1 MAGLTLW
8 TVGHSNRTLEE
19 FLEILTEAGIDTLAD
34 VRRFPGS
41 RRQPHFS
48 SEQLEASLEAAGV
61 RYVHLSELG
70 GRRKVKADSVN
81 TAWRNASF
89 QAYADHMESEE
100 FAAGLERLLE
110 LARAGR
116 TALMCSE
123 AVWWRCHRGLVAD
136 RLKADGFEV
145 LHLMGGG
152 KVQEHPYTS
161 AARVIDGEL
170 SYEG

>member
-41 RRQPHFS
+41 RRQPHFG
-48 SEQLEASLEAAGV
+48 SEQLEVSLEEAGV
-61 RYVHLSELG
+61 RYVHLPELG

-161 AARVIDGEL
+161 AARITDGEL